1 GVSAVMVGSLS
12 CRVVVVVVMAQSLLD
27 QSLRLRCDHPQ
38 STGAVDEVV
47 RCSLGELGPEVVDPC
62 LVGGDEP
69 ARGAFGAAQLLAVQ
83 LCQCPLH
90 SVRVDTELASQ
101 VPDAGDPPARCPLA
115 GDDPPGE
122 LGHELSPDG
131 GAGVELHVASPCV
144 AVLSA

>member
-1 GVSAVMVGSLS
+1 MVGSLS
-12 CRVVVVVVMAQSLLD
+12 CHVVAVVVMAPSLLD
-27 QSLRLRCDHPQ
+27 QSLRLSRAHPQ
-38 STGAVDEVV
+38 SPGAVDEVV

-69 ARGAFGAAQLLAVQ
+69 ACGAFGSAELLAVQ

-90 SVRVDTELASQ
+90 GVRVDAQLAGQ
-101 VPDAGDPPARCPLA
+101 LTDAGDPPARCPLA

-131 GAGVELHVASPCV
+131 GAGVELHAAPPCI
-144 AVLSA
+144 AVLSD